1 MLIKIEYTYK
11 AFLAASAGET
21 LLSLLNLGLCGGV
34 LILLSDLDLT
44 LTILA

>member
-1 MLIKIEYTYK
+1 MIFIYK

-21 LLSLLNLGLCGGV
+21 LFSLLNLGLCGGA
-34 LILLSDLDLT
+34 LIFLFSLDLT